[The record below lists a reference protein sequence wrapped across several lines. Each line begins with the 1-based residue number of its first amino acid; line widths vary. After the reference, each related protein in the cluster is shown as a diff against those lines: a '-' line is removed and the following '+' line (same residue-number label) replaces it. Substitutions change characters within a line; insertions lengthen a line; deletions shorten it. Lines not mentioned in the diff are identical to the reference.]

1 MSFPERPPNPLDVHR
16 EQGPARDP
24 VSGEVWQPIGHA
36 PATSKGTLARIF
48 GPLVVIGAFLLK
60 FAGALKFLG
69 IFISVGGYAL
79 IGGWKWAIGL
89 VGLIA
94 IHEAGHYIEA
104 KRQGLN
110 PSLPVFVPFLGA
122 YVALKNQRFDPWRNA
137 LVSLAGPVVGGL
149 GALGV
154 FIAGEATDSYT
165 LISLGYTGF
174 LLNLFNLI
182 PIGFF
187 DGGHILRAWQ
197 VLRRGGGAPTAAR
210 ARSLGV
216 AVAVLAVATA
226 VALALG
232 MWAAHVPQNRL

>member
-1 MSFPERPPNPLDVHR
+1 MDRPGQLDPYRR
-16 EQGPARDP
+16 EDEPVRDP
-24 VSGEVWQPIGHA
+24 ISGEVWEPLRHQGEHKPSA
-36 PATSKGTLARIF
+36 STLSKIF
-48 GPLVVIGAFLLK
+48 GPLLIGGAFLLK

-79 IGGWKWAIGL
+79 IWGWQWGVGL
-89 VGLIA
+89 VALIA
-94 IHEAGHYIEA
+94 IHEAGHYVEA
-104 KRQGLN
+104 KRQGLK

-122 YVALKNQRFDPWRNA
+122 YVALKDQPFDPWRNA

-154 FIAGEATDSYT
+154 FIAGQATDSR
-165 LISLGYTGF
+165 LLLSLAYTGF

-197 VLRRGGGAPTAAR
+197 VLRRGAGAPTRDR
-210 ARSLGV
+210 ARTRGI
-216 AVAVLAVATA
+216 AVAGLAIATA
-226 VALALG
+226 LALALG
-232 MWAAHVPQNRL
+232 MWAAHVPQTRL